1 MIDLKLWAK
10 RGLILLL
17 AMLCAPNLRGQGAAG
32 SITGSVTDPAGAM
45 VPGANVTAT
54 NEGTQASRSAE
65 SDSKGSYLIPL
76 LSSGTY
82 SVKAE
87 KNGFAIGV
95 SSGVVVQV
103 SQSTLVD
110 FQLHLGTVG
119 ETVSVASSAPL
130 IETGNSTV
138 GQVIGTQPTEALP
151 LNGRDFLSLA
161 VLTPGAVTQIGNSA
175 RLAQTGSYAGNN
187 EPTIAGNRQG
197 SATITLDGFLDQRP
211 YDLTPAVRPSIDAL
225 QEFKIEASNLTAGKG
240 RNPVLIEI
248 VTKSGTNTVHGA
260 AWDFLRNNALDAK
273 QYFDTEIP
281 PLRRNQ
287 FGAVLGGPVFI
298 PHLYNGKDK
307 TFFLFN
313 WESSR
318 YSIGTTASGNFM
330 PTAFL
335 SGDFSSLQNGKG
347 QHIQLYDP
355 GSTDPATG
363 LRQPFV
369 NNQIPLSRL
378 DPVALKMATDFRAT
392 PNSSAFP
399 NTIGVL
405 TSPEDNDQYGGHLDQ
420 IFGPHSIM
428 LRGSYVQDN
437 EHSVALQPF
446 GGQYALNT
454 DINAGV
460 RWTYAIRPTL
470 LNQARIGWL
479 FSQTLLEEEAV
490 EANRNLNA
498 ESGIMNITFFPQ
510 FSYSVPLVSCSGSIY
525 SCPGGGQSFKEISH
539 VMEYGDTLT
548 YSHGAHTMAFGFTI
562 YRSDNIWASGGA
574 TGNYTFNGTYTAQQ
588 TPSFAAVA
596 GTGDATADFLLGQT
610 ITAGLTS
617 AGGNGDYLD
626 TYYSIFGQDEWRAT
640 PKLTLNLGV
649 NWQYTGPYIEK
660 YGRETFFD
668 YSAEGEAMGGRQLNN
683 CQIGFKGRP
692 GVPTN
697 YAYNPVYNPGNN
709 FGTVL
714 YPSLCI
720 KDLGMGA
727 REYAD
732 FQPRLGVAYRVEAKT
747 VIRSG
752 FGIFFQNPQWASEMA
767 GMSGDPPFPLFASL
781 NSRRFTTT
789 QYPLDQLFPPFSAL
803 GAQTTGRDVGP
814 PLLGRRLPYS
824 YEWNLNL
831 QQELG
836 NANTFELGYLGS
848 SSHHL
853 QILNPINQAR
863 PDLPG
868 VTTPIVSRLPFP
880 NFGGIGGIQQQERI
894 GNQYYGAGYAR
905 FERRFTNGLS
915 VLASYTYSRDLG
927 WNGESNTYV
936 AGGPVVPI
944 QNTNCLRCS
953 YGLVPEDVRNRLV
966 GTGSYELPFGKG
978 KAYLSGSQGIEQTVV
993 GGWQINA
1000 IGTLQSGVP
1009 ITCFDSTD
1017 TANVG
1022 FGGQCNFAP
1031 GHDSPPGQSN
1041 FQSTGFAFNPT
1052 YFAPKAVGQEFG
1064 NTPPNILRTG
1074 RTNNVDFSVFKNFQF
1089 YERMN
1094 LQFRAEFFNG
1104 FNITQFITPVNQ
1116 IRSPNFGKYVPAP
1129 QTIGVNAA
1137 PSVAAARQIQLAL
1150 KLTF

>member
-1 MIDLKLWAK
+1 MLDLKFWAK
-10 RGLILLL
+10 KGLILFV
-17 AMLCAPNLRGQGAAG
+17 AMLCAPHLRGQGTAG

-45 VPGANVTAT
+45 VPGATVTAT
-54 NEGTQASRSAE
+54 NQGTQASRSAE

-76 LSSGTY
+76 LSPGTY

-87 KNGFAIGV
+87 KSGFAADV

-110 FQLHLGTVG
+110 FQFRLGTVG

-130 IETGNSTV
+130 LETGNSTV
-138 GQVIGTQPTEALP
+138 GQVIGTQPTTALP

-187 EPTIAGNRQG
+187 EPVIAGNRQG
-197 SATITLDGFLDQRP
+197 SATLTLDGFLDQRP
-211 YDLTPAVRPSIDAL
+211 YDLTPALRPSIDAI
-225 QEFKIEASNLTAGKG
+225 QEFNIESSNLTAGKG

-248 VTKSGTNTVHGA
+248 VTRSGTNNLHGA

-273 QYFDTEIP
+273 QYFDTQIP
-281 PLRRNQ
+281 PLHRNQ
-287 FGAVLGGPVFI
+287 FGVVLGGPIII

-318 YSIGTTASGNFM
+318 YSIGQTASGTFM

-335 SGDFSSLQNGKG
+335 SGDFSSLQNGQG

-355 GSTDPATG
+355 ATTDPVTG

-378 DPVALKMATDFRAT
+378 DPVGLKMATDFRAT
-392 PNSSAFP
+392 PNSASFP
-399 NTIGVL
+399 NTVGVL
-405 TSPEDNDQYGGHLDQ
+405 ISPEDNNQYTGHLDQ

-428 LRGSYVQDN
+428 LRGSDVEDN
-437 EHSVALQPF
+437 QHNVSLQPF
-446 GGQYALNT
+446 GGQYVLNT
-454 DINAGV
+454 DIDAGG
-460 RWTYAIRPTL
+460 RWTYAIRPNL
-470 LNQARIGWL
+470 VNQARIGWL

-498 ESGIMNITFFPQ
+498 ESGIQNITFFPQ
-510 FSYSVPLVSCSGSIY
+510 FSYSVPLVGCSGSIY
-525 SCPGGGQSFKEISH
+525 SCPSGGQSFKEISH

-548 YSHGAHTMAFGFTI
+548 YSHGGHTTAFGFTI

-588 TPSFAAVA
+588 TSSFAAVP

-610 ITAGLTS
+610 ISAGLTS

-626 TYYSIFGQDEWRAT
+626 TYYSIFGQDEWRVT
-640 PKLTLNLGV
+640 PKLTLNLGI
-649 NWQYTGPYIEK
+649 NWQYSGPYIEK

-683 CQIGFKGRP
+683 CQIGQKGWKGIP
-692 GVPTN
+692 AN

-709 FGTVL
+709 FGTIL
-714 YPSLCI
+714 NPSLCI
-720 KDLGMGA
+720 TDLGKGA
-727 REYAD
+727 REYGD
-732 FQPRLGVAYRVEAKT
+732 FQPRLGAAYRAQAKT
-747 VIRSG
+747 VLRG
-752 FGIFFQNPQWASEMA
+752 AFGLFFQNPQWASEMA

-781 NSRRFTTT
+781 DSLSFTTT
-789 QYPLDQLFPPFSAL
+789 QYPLAQLFPPFSAL

-814 PLLGRRLPYS
+814 PLLGRRLPYT
-824 YEWNLNL
+824 YEWTLSL

-836 NANTFELGYLGS
+836 NANVFEVGYIGS
-848 SSHHL
+848 ASRHL

-863 PDLPG
+863 PDPPG

-880 NFGGIGGIQQQERI
+880 NFGGIGGIEQQERV
-894 GNQYYGAGYAR
+894 GNQYYEAGYAR

-915 VLASYTYSRDLG
+915 LLASYTLSRDKG
-927 WNGESNTYV
+927 WNGEQNEYV
-936 AGGPVVPI
+936 SGGPSVPI
-944 QNTNCLRCS
+944 QNTNCLLCS

-978 KAYLSGSQGIEQTVV
+978 KEYLSGSQGIEQAVV
-993 GGWQINA
+993 GGWQLNV

-1009 ITCFDSTD
+1009 ITCFDSQD

-1022 FGGQCNFAP
+1022 FGGQCNYAP
-1031 GHDSPPGQSN
+1031 GYNSPPGQEK
-1041 FQSTGFAFNPT
+1041 FQNTGFAFNPAA
-1052 YFAPKAVGQEFG
+1052 FAPKASGQEFG
-1064 NTPPNILRTG
+1064 DTPPNILRTG
-1074 RTNNVDFSVFKNFQF
+1074 RTNNIDLSIFKNFLF
-1089 YERMN
+1089 AERMN
-1094 LQFRAEFFNG
+1094 LQFRAEFFNA
-1104 FNITQFITPVNQ
+1104 FNITQFIAPDNE
-1116 IRSPNFGKYVPAP
+1116 IRDPTFGKYVPAP
-1129 QTIGVNAA
+1129 QTIGVNSA
-1137 PSVAAARQIQLAL
+1137 PSVATARQIQLAL

>member
-1 MIDLKLWAK
+1 MLELKSWAK
-10 RGLILLL
+10 KGLILFV
-17 AMLCAPNLRGQGAAG
+17 AMLCAPHLHGQGTAG

-45 VPGANVTAT
+45 VPSATVTAT
-54 NEGTQASRSAE
+54 NQGTQASRSAE

-76 LSSGTY
+76 LTPGTY

-87 KNGFAIGV
+87 KTGFASAE
-95 SSGVVVQV
+95 SSGVIVQV
-103 SQSTLVD
+103 SQSTLID
-110 FQLHLGTVG
+110 FQFRLGTVG

-130 IETGNSTV
+130 LETGNSTV
-138 GQVIGTQPTEALP
+138 GQVIGTQPTTALP

-187 EPTIAGNRQG
+187 EPVIAGNRQG
-197 SATITLDGFLDQRP
+197 SATLTLDGFLDQRP
-211 YDLTPAVRPSIDAL
+211 YDLTPAIRPSIDAL
-225 QEFKIEASNLTAGKG
+225 QEFKIESSNLTAGKG
-240 RNPVLIEI
+240 RNPVLVEI
-248 VTKSGTNTVHGA
+248 VTKSGTNSLHGA
-260 AWDFLRNNALDAK
+260 AWDFLRNNALDAR
-273 QYFDTEIP
+273 QYFDTQIP
-281 PLRRNQ
+281 PLHRNQ
-287 FGAVLGGPVFI
+287 FGAVLGGPVLI
-298 PHLYNGKDK
+298 PHLYDGKDK

-318 YSIGTTASGNFM
+318 YSVGQTASGTFM

-335 SGDFSSLQNGKG
+335 SGDFSSLQNGQG

-355 GSTDPATG
+355 ATTDPTTG
-363 LRQPFV
+363 LRQAFV

-378 DPVALKMATDFRAT
+378 DPVGLKMATEFRAT
-392 PNSSAFP
+392 PNSAGFP
-399 NTIGVL
+399 NTVGVL
-405 TSPEDNDQYGGHLDQ
+405 ISPENNDQYTGHLDQ

-428 LRGSYVQDN
+428 LRGSDVQDTQHN
-437 EHSVALQPF
+437 VSLQPF
-446 GGQYALNT
+446 GGQYVLNT
-454 DINAGV
+454 DIDAGG
-460 RWTYAIRPTL
+460 RWTYAIRPNL

-490 EANRNLNA
+490 QANKNLNA
-498 ESGIMNITFFPQ
+498 ESGIQNITFFPQ
-510 FSYSVPLVSCSGSIY
+510 FSYSVPLVGCTGSIY
-525 SCPGGGQSFKEISH
+525 SCPSGGQSFKEISH

-548 YSHGAHTMAFGFTI
+548 YSHGAHTSAFGFTI

-588 TPSFAAVA
+588 GAGFAAVP

-610 ITAGLTS
+610 ISAGLTS

-649 NWQYTGPYIEK
+649 NWQYSGPYIEK

-668 YSAEGEAMGGRQLNN
+668 YSAEGEAIGGRQLNN
-683 CQIGFKGRP
+683 CQIGFKGRNGIP
-692 GVPTN
+692 AN

-714 YPSLCI
+714 NPSLCI
-720 KDLGMGA
+720 TDLGKGA
-727 REYAD
+727 REYGD
-732 FQPRLGVAYRVEAKT
+732 FQPRLGAAYRAQAST
-747 VIRSG
+747 VLRGG
-752 FGIFFQNPQWASEMA
+752 FGLFFDNPQWASEMA

-781 NSRRFTTT
+781 NSLSFTTS
-789 QYPLDQLFPPFSAL
+789 QYPLDQLFPPFNDL
-803 GAQTTGRDVGP
+803 TAQTTGRDVGP
-814 PLLGRRLPYS
+814 PLLGRRLPYT
-824 YEWNLNL
+824 YEWTVSI

-836 NANTFELGYLGS
+836 SANVFEVGYIGS
-848 SSHHL
+848 ASRHL

-880 NFGGIGGIQQQERI
+880 NFGGIGGIEQQERV
-894 GNQYYGAGYAR
+894 GNQYYEGGYAR

-915 VLASYTYSRDLG
+915 LLASYTLSRDKG
-927 WNGESNTYV
+927 WNGEQNEYV
-936 AGGPVVPI
+936 TGGPSVPI

-966 GTGSYELPFGKG
+966 GTGSYDLPFGRG
-978 KAYLSGSQGIEQTVV
+978 RDYLSGAQGIQQAVV
-993 GGWQINA
+993 GGWQLNV

-1009 ITCFDSTD
+1009 LTCFDSND

-1022 FGGQCNFAP
+1022 FGGQCNYAP
-1031 GHDSPPGQSN
+1031 GYNGPPPQEK
-1041 FQSTGFAFNPT
+1041 FQKTGFAFNPA
-1052 YFAPKAVGQEFG
+1052 YFVPKAVGQEFG
-1064 NTPPNILRTG
+1064 DTPPNILRTG
-1074 RTNNVDFSVFKNFQF
+1074 RTNNIDLSIFKNFLF
-1089 YERMN
+1089 AERVN
-1094 LQFRAEFFNG
+1094 LQFRAEFFNA
-1104 FNITQFITPVNQ
+1104 FNITQFVAPDNE
-1116 IRSPNFGKYVPAP
+1116 IRDPTFGKYVPSP
-1129 QTIGVNAA
+1129 QTIGVNAS